1 IGDNIEGD
9 VRVPSSMGINT
20 YHIPRAIDIAK
31 FYTPEMKNWVDTVS
45 LNKTPLLDAVVT
57 TISNR
62 YYDNESQEKSSP
74 YCADKFKFGYQAFGP
89 VIIGFT
95 SWIKKIAIEN
105 NIKKLYFLSRD
116 TKVAYDC
123 FNILY
128 PDINIESHYIYSSR
142 RSVSI
147 PLFKSKKDLLVEVY
161 KTIYSTTISAWLEN
175 RFGITKDQYSV
186 EVLQKYSLKDYDH
199 PIGGKFSKDKLSQL
213 VCELSDIILE
223 NAKQERINLIDYL
236 SSHGMDTNE
245 NIAVVDIG
253 YAASMQS
260 AYQK

>member
-1 IGDNIEGD
+1 
-9 VRVPSSMGINT
+9 M
-20 YHIPRAIDIAK
+20 
-31 FYTPEMKNWVDTVS
+31 
-45 LNKTPLLDAVVT
+45 
-57 TISNR
+57 
-62 YYDNESQEKSSP
+62 
-74 YCADKFKFGYQAFGP
+74 
-89 VIIGFT
+89 
-95 SWIKKIAIEN
+95 
-105 NIKKLYFLSRD
+105 
-116 TKVAYDC
+116 
-123 FNILY
+123 
-128 PDINIESHYIYSSR
+128 
-142 RSVSI
+142 
-147 PLFKSKKDLLVEVY
+147 EVY

-260 AYQK
+260 AYQKYLIKKIFTVYIMQHLIVH